1 MSEENDKPSLKSRLH
16 IPAWLN
22 IPFIII
28 IVGAVMILFVQQNN
42 IFTIYENKR
51 IIADLKAEIQANLDS
66 AKYFMQKTR
75 ERNTNR
81 EELERIAREQYEMK
95 RAGEDIFITPIP

>member
-1 MSEENDKPSLKSRLH
+1 
-16 IPAWLN
+16 
-22 IPFIII
+22 
-28 IVGAVMILFVQQNN
+28 MILFVQQNN

-66 AKYFMQKTR
+66 ANYFMQKTR
-75 ERNTNR
+75 ELNTNR

>member
-1 MSEENDKPSLKSRLH
+1 M
-16 IPAWLN
+16 
-22 IPFIII
+22 
-28 IVGAVMILFVQQNN
+28 FVQQNN

-66 AKYFMQKTR
+66 ANYFMQKTR
-75 ERNTNR
+75 ELNTNR